1 MYSDPHH
8 RGPQKPLRSKGSK
21 PIKRAGFM
29 TISGI
34 SSSGSIAYGQPASR
48 TPAQPPAD
56 DQMSMSLS
64 ADTFSSL
71 VSDAG
76 QLPDVRGEVVDAY
89 KSRIQS
95 GEYPSSDTLDNLTDL
110 MGSHWS
116 QFAAA
121 GGASESSSAS

>member
-1 MYSDPHH
+1 MYSDPYN
-8 RGPQKPLRSKGSK
+8 RGPQKPLRSKGSA

-56 DQMSMSLS
+56 DQVSMSLS
-64 ADTFSSL
+64 ADTFSS
-71 VSDAG
+71 
-76 QLPDVRGEVVDAY
+76 E
-89 KSRIQS
+89 
-95 GEYPSSDTLDNLTDL
+95 TLDNLTDL
-110 MGSHWS
+110 MGSHWP

-121 GGASESSSAS
+121 GGASDSSSAS